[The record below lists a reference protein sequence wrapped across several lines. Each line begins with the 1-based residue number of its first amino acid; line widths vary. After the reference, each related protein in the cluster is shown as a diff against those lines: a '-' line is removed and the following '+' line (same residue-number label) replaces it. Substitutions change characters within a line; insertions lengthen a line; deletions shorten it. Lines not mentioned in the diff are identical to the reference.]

1 MSGLDRMKQRLIMR
15 GGDPDGRIVRDK
27 YKTFQ
32 GALKD
37 SYQAEWITFNDKKWK
52 CLINRDKL
60 SDDYDQKEISIDFVS
75 KMQEGSVFYWDRTKK
90 YWLVSLQ
97 QYTEEAYFRGRIER
111 CDYQITINEHPYW
124 IYLRGPVETEIV
136 WDEKH
141 KINVNRLNYTLKIK
155 VTKNEETDEFFKRF
169 QILKFD
175 NHRWQVNTV
184 DRYSTQGILE
194 VYLNEYYDNEDEEN
208 MILPEI
214 ITPDTMKPYI
224 NGPQIV
230 HVFDENV
237 VYAIENITSGEFVV
251 NSNKVKIIE
260 SDENQCVLNII
271 GSKAGEFTLLY
282 KVDGQDDV
290 ELLVHIE
297 SF

>member
-1 MSGLDRMKQRLIMR
+1 MSGLERMKQRLTMR
-15 GGDPDGRIVRDK
+15 GGDPDGRIVKDK
-27 YKTFQ
+27 YKTFL

-37 SYQAEWITFNDKKWK
+37 SYQAEWITFNDKKWR
-52 CLINRDKL
+52 CLINRNKL
-60 SDDYDQKEISIDFVS
+60 SDDYDQKEISIDYKS
-75 KMQEGSVFYWDRTKK
+75 QMQEGSVFYWDRTKK

-97 QYTEEAYFRGRIER
+97 QYTEEAYFRGRLER
-111 CDYQITINEHPYW
+111 CDYQIMINEHPYW

-141 KINVNRLNYTLKIK
+141 KINVNRLNYTLRIKI
-155 VTKNEETDEFFKRF
+155 TKNEETNEFFERF
-169 QILKFD
+169 KILKFD

-184 DRYSTQGILE
+184 DRYSTQGVLD

-214 ITPDTMKPYI
+214 VIPDVTEPYI
-224 NGPQIV
+224 DGPQIV

-237 VYAIENITSGEFVV
+237 TYTIKNITNGVFVV
-251 NSNKVKIIE
+251 NCNKVKVIDA
-260 SDENQCVLNII
+260 DENQCVLNII
-271 GSKAGEFTLLY
+271 GSKSGEFTLKY
-282 KVDGQDDV
+282 KKDGFDDV